1 MTSSHRLTL
10 WNKHRYALWAPQRG
24 TFWYFHSLA
33 SQTFFALKHHWTAFI
48 GMNRAPSPT
57 LYPGFND
64 TLLLQCLYLPKRGC
78 GHSGDRTVSYTCSHL
93 LRNYHKYN
101 ESFNIVTLACKTTA
115 NTTVISESKSINS
128 RTREYQMKL
137 LHRGQ
142 GLKYK
147 IRLQSYFKQRH
158 DVNTCQYR

>member
-1 MTSSHRLTL
+1 
-10 WNKHRYALWAPQRG
+10 
-24 TFWYFHSLA
+24 
-33 SQTFFALKHHWTAFI
+33 
-48 GMNRAPSPT
+48 MNGAPSPT

-64 TLLLQCLYLPKRGC
+64 MMLLQWLCLPKRGR
-78 GHSGDRTVSYTCSHL
+78 GHSGDRKVSYTCSHL
-93 LRNYHKYN
+93 LRNDHKYN

-115 NTTVISESKSINS
+115 NTEVISESKSIY

-147 IRLQSYFKQRH
+147 IRLQSYLNDMMSTPVSIDR
-158 DVNTCQYR
+158 